1 MTTKQIN
8 RDNGPRT
15 YKVTDDGGER
25 EYPSVTSIL
34 SIISKPALYG
44 WYAKTTAEGYTA
56 LLLANK
62 IDRNVDGGLLYPR
75 SHLAIEIDKLAEI
88 EMLAK
93 GAGRSALKDA
103 GDIGSRVH
111 HWIECENT
119 DRPLP
124 DVTEDM
130 EPSLDA
136 YRAWKAQAG
145 ITIMSAE
152 QVVYSHTYGFAGTLD
167 ALGVRSDGT
176 RVLLD
181 YKTSNG
187 IYDETALQLAA
198 YAMAEHEM
206 SGGDLVDEAWVLRLP
221 KDGQGFEAR
230 KISNPVNVF
239 LDAFLPALK
248 LYQAMKNK
256 SQLWAEEN

>member
-56 LLLANK
+56 LLQANEVG
-62 IDRNVDGGLLYPR
+62 DFGGLL
-75 SHLAIEIDKLAEI
+75 AIEREKLPEF
-88 EMLAK
+88 ERLAK
-93 GAGRSALKDA
+93 GSGRSALRDA

-124 DVTEDM
+124 DITEDM
-130 EPSLDA
+130 KPSLEA

-176 RVLLD
+176 RVLLY
-181 YKTSNG
+181 YKTTNG

-230 KISNPVNVF
+230 KICNPVNVF
-239 LDAFLPALK
+239 LEAFLPELK
-248 LYQAMKNK
+248 LYHAMKNT